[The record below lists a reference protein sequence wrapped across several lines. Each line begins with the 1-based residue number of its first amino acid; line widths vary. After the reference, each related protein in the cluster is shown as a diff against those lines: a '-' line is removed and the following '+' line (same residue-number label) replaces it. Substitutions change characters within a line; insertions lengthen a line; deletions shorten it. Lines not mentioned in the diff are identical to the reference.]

1 MKQYSLSDLEAFKA
15 VVETGGFHSAADS
28 LNSSS
33 AAISRRVSSLEKKL
47 GARLLNRTTRSVNLT
62 EAGENYFQYVLK
74 IFDVVEASEDNL
86 LEEKTD
92 IQGTL
97 RVAAPMGF
105 GLRQITPLIPD
116 FLERHPGIVLDIQFD
131 DRMIDIH
138 SERIDVAFRIGNLED
153 STLVATKLA
162 PVETVICTSPE
173 YLKKYGTPTTPVD
186 LKNHNC
192 LTYSLVNNSNEWP
205 VGQNKSYKVSG
216 QMTTNNGE
224 ALLQAAVQGV
234 GIVYLPLFIVK
245 EDLDNGNLIRILDN
259 YKTRSEN
266 LYAVRPSR
274 QFTPAKVELIIEY
287 LKQSL
292 KPSV

>member
-131 DRMIDIH
+131 DRTIDIH

-153 STLVATKLA
+153 STLVATKLE
-162 PVETVICTSPE
+162 PVETVICASPE
-173 YLKKYGTPTTPVD
+173 YLKKYGTPTTPAD
-186 LKNHNC
+186 LKSHNC
-192 LTYSLVNNSNEWP
+192 LTYSLVNNSNEWSI
-205 VGQNKSYKVSG
+205 GQNKSYKVSG

-224 ALLQAAVQGV
+224 ALLQAAIQGV

-245 EDLDNGNLIRILDN
+245 EDLDNGSLIRILDN

>member
-62 EAGENYFQYVLK
+62 EAGENYFQDVLK
-74 IFDVVEASEDNL
+74 IFDAVESSEDNL
-86 LEEKTD
+86 LEKKTD

-131 DRMIDIH
+131 DRTIDIH

-153 STLVATKLA
+153 STLVATKLE
-162 PVETVICTSPE
+162 PVETVICASPE
-173 YLKKYGTPTTPVD
+173 YLKKYGTPTTPAD
-186 LKNHNC
+186 LKSHNC
-192 LTYSLVNNSNEWP
+192 LTYSLVNNSNEWSI
-205 VGQNKSYKVSG
+205 GQNKSYKVSG

-224 ALLQAAVQGV
+224 ALLQAAIQGV

-245 EDLDNGNLIRILDN
+245 EDLDNGSLIRILDN